1 MAPKILLVD
10 DELPI
15 LNSLKRVLRREGHE
29 ILVAQT
35 GQDALATLHQAEVA
49 VIVCD
54 YGLGSMTGTEVLAKA
69 AKIRPNTAR
78 IMLTASNELKTAQ
91 DAINRGRI
99 SQFLLKPWED
109 DHLRTVVCEA
119 VRHFQM
125 EREIRRL
132 HEETKR
138 QRDEFESW
146 NQRLE
151 EQVRER
157 TAELHA
163 AYEDTLNALVVA
175 LDRREHATAG
185 HSRRVAAYCLYLV
198 SELGVPHDG
207 FENIYRGA
215 LLHDIGKIGV
225 PDAVLLKPGALTT
238 CERQLIEQHVPI
250 GCELLEEI
258 GYLRPALSVPRYHHE
273 RYDGSG
279 YSEGLAG
286 DSIPAAA
293 RTFAIIDTYD
303 ALRCERPYKAE
314 MAHDRACQIIA
325 DAAGGQFD
333 PAIVSVF
340 LDIPEAAWQEL
351 AARTETTK
359 RFHDALSACKTV
371 RVQAALSVATA

>member
-1 MAPKILLVD
+1 MASQILLVD
-10 DELPI
+10 DELPV
-15 LNSLKRVLRREGHE
+15 LNALKRVLRGEGYE

-35 GQDALATLHQAEVA
+35 AQEALTVLSQAEVA

-54 YGLGSMTGTEVLAKA
+54 YGLGSMTGAEVLAEA
-69 AKIRPNTAR
+69 VETCPNTVR

-91 DAINRGRI
+91 DAINQGRI

-109 DHLRTVVCEA
+109 DHLRIVVREA

-125 EREIRRL
+125 EQEIRL
-132 HEETKR
+132 LNDETKR
-138 QRDEFESW
+138 QRDELETW

-185 HSRRVAAYCLYLV
+185 HSRRVAAYCLYLAL
-198 SELGVPHDG
+198 ELGIPDNEL
-207 FENIYRGA
+207 ENVYRGA

-225 PDAVLLKPGALTT
+225 PDAVLLKPGKLTAH
-238 CERQLIEQHVPI
+238 ERRLIEQHIPI

-258 GYLRPALSVPRYHHE
+258 GYLTPALSIPRYHDE
-273 RYDGSG
+273 RHDGLG
-279 YSEGLAG
+279 YAEGLAG
-286 DSIPAAA
+286 DSIPMEAKA
-293 RTFAIIDTYD
+293 FAIIDTYD

-314 MAHDRACQIIA
+314 MAHDRACHIVA
-325 DAAGGQFD
+325 DPSGGQFD
-333 PAIVSVF
+333 PAIVPVF
-340 LDIPEAAWQEL
+340 LDIPEAVWQQL
-351 AARTETTK
+351 AARTETAK
-359 RFHDALSACKTV
+359 RFDDVLAVCKSV
-371 RVQAALSVATA
+371 RSQMAQAVATG